1 MKRDGVSEG
10 GIEQNEAR
18 GRGGVARMEEKGVQD
33 NWGREGRELY
43 RLEWRELGIVQN
55 GGGCGLSPRPGN
67 GNISGEVTRVYL

>member
-1 MKRDGVSEG
+1 MKWDGVSEG

-43 RLEWRELGIVQN
+43 RLERRKSELY
-55 GGGCGLSPRPGN
+55 RM
-67 GNISGEVTRVYL
+67 GEVVGCRLDQVMVIHLAR